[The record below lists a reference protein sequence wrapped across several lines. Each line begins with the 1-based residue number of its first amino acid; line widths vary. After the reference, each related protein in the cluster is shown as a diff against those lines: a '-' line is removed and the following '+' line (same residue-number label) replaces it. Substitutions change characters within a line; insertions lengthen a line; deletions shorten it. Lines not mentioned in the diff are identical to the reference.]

1 MVYQATVVLTGSS
14 NIGGTVTFEQATKNG
29 PVTVTGDL
37 QNLDPSSLRGFHIH
51 QTGDLTNGCA
61 SAGSHFNPFGKNHG
75 APSATERHVGDLG
88 NIESDSDGVAKFT
101 IEDKLLTLNGP
112 NSIIGRSVVLHAGT
126 DDLGRGDNEESLK
139 TGNAGARSACGVI
152 GISP

>member
-1 MVYQATVVLTGSS
+1 MHCS
-14 NIGGTVTFEQATKNG
+14 
-29 PVTVTGDL
+29 
-37 QNLDPSSLRGFHIH
+37 

-88 NIESDSDGVAKFT
+88 NIESYSDGVAKFT

-112 NSIIGRSVVLHAGT
+112 NSIIG
-126 DDLGRGDNEESLK
+126 
-139 TGNAGARSACGVI
+139 
-152 GISP
+152 